1 MKKKS
6 LKKKGEKNSDQSEKE
21 RERDLAI
28 IRGREEKFNY
38 IAKKK

>member
-21 RERDLAI
+21 RERDSAI
-28 IRGREEKFNY
+28 IRAKEEKFNY